1 MTANESLRLRTAL
14 ACWSAVLLALFLNL
28 DDPWW
33 AAISAFIV
41 SGADRKTV
49 VSKGVLRVIG
59 TVIGCA
65 AAFYAATFFAG
76 QYLTLPILIAGA
88 IVFGIYKRYTS
99 PYSYAWTLACI
110 TGTLVLFVSLQSPGE
125 TRDFAIDRCLEIA
138 TGVFAAMLVELMLNP
153 NPISAAQDA
162 KPADEETRRHAM
174 EAGVFGGIVIATI
187 LILDRYL
194 DLPSPIQIAV
204 TATVMI
210 PLHIGYGPKKAFDRL
225 SGCLIGGETGL
236 AIVVFLPANLLV
248 WSLFLIV
255 GIFVFSRTHFSGQ
268 SNAYVGT
275 QAVLAYLMTMVTGSG
290 PPTTV
295 EPVLDRLAGIF
306 IGVVILVIGNLLAR
320 ELGFGRSAQGVSRS
334 DAKPTAPA

>member
-1 MTANESLRLRTAL
+1 MTANEGLRLRTAL
-14 ACWSAVLLALFLNL
+14 ACWCAVLLALFLNL
-28 DDPWW
+28 DNAWW

-49 VSKGVLRVIG
+49 VSKGALRVIG

-76 QYLTLPILIAGA
+76 QYLTLSVLIIGS

-99 PYSYAWTLACI
+99 PYSYAWTLACV
-110 TGTLVLFVSLQSPGE
+110 TGTLVLFVSLQNPGE
-125 TRDFAIDRCLEIA
+125 TRAFAIDRCLEIS
-138 TGVFAAMLVELMLNP
+138 TGVLAAMLVELLLNP
-153 NPISAAQDA
+153 RPISGEQDTI
-162 KPADEETRRHAM
+162 PADAETRRHAM
-174 EAGVFGGIVIATI
+174 EAAVFAGIIMVTI
-187 LILDRYL
+187 LLLDRYFN
-194 DLPSPIQIAV
+194 LPSPIQIAV

-210 PLHIGYGPKKAFDRL
+210 PLQIGYGPKKAFDRL
-225 SGCLIGGETGL
+225 SGCLIGGSSGL

-320 ELGFGRSAQGVSRS
+320 ELGFGRSSEEATTLTK
-334 DAKPTAPA
+334 KPTTPA